1 MDKMKNPAVVG
12 AGQYGSQPCYAPQL
26 SALAS
31 GGRRHA
37 TAPCSGAIDEIREKQ
52 SIFNISYR

>member
-1 MDKMKNPAVVG
+1 MDKVKNPAVVG

-31 GGRRHA
+31 GVAAA
-37 TAPCSGAIDEIREKQ
+37 TWARNAA
-52 SIFNISYR
+52 